1 MPLSKQSFWVFTHP
15 PLWMVVVEMTVSTSE
30 CARNHPLAGGLRC
43 VPLRHDDSSWPPS
56 VTGPYPST
64 VSTLT
69 GAWRRVRKSCIYG
82 GDNEQCL

>member
-1 MPLSKQSFWVFTHP
+1 LDGRGRYDGLDLRVR
-15 PLWMVVVEMTVSTSE
+15 
-30 CARNHPLAGGLRC
+30 RNHPLAGGLRC

-69 GAWRRVRKSCIYG
+69 GGWRRVRKSCIYG